1 MEMVAPEEED
11 VWTKRTPSSPSCESL
26 SSNRNSI
33 TLGPKSP
40 SLLSSSLADME
51 QKINLL
57 AMKNAGE
64 NDAGD
69 SFAERAEF
77 YYNKRPQLLALLQE
91 LYTAYTTLSDRYIQ
105 TIAKRHNHHHNR
117 HSSVTSTLDSFDGVE
132 DSGISQIESDAE
144 SSLSYQ
150 QVSVIIPAKNYP
162 MVYNDA
168 FVAEIVIKNV
178 EYDILINEVSILEKQ
193 CGDSSTKIE
202 LQKSLLEVLESERLI
217 LLNENA
223 RLGYRV
229 ASLMEENKG
238 LVAESVFMKQKASEM
253 ARCMLKLRD
262 DHRAYLLNQKI
273 EDLQGQIYG
282 LEKKNREYYEKLA
295 KIDKTMVESI
305 SKNKEHN
312 GNEVTLEACFQIR
325 KLKSKRHHSGVI
337 NNSGSDRKSN
347 SGRKTYRWW
356 AKVKSM
362 DMFLC
367 GHSTNPM

>member
-1 MEMVAPEEED
+1 M
-11 VWTKRTPSSPSCESL
+11 T
-26 SSNRNSI
+26 
-33 TLGPKSP
+33 
-40 SLLSSSLADME
+40 DME
-51 QKINLL
+51 QRINLL
-57 AMKNAGE
+57 AMKNTE
-64 NDAGD
+64 EDDAGD
-69 SFAERAEF
+69 TFAERAEF

-105 TIAKRHNHHHNR
+105 TIAKHHNHHHNR
-117 HSSVTSTLDSFDGVE
+117 HSSVTSTLDSFDGAE

-150 QVSVIIPAKNYP
+150 QVSVTVTPAKNYP
-162 MVYNDA
+162 MVDNDT
-168 FVAEIVIKNV
+168 FVAELVIKNV
-178 EYDILINEVSILEKQ
+178 EYDILINEVSILERQ
-193 CGDSSTKIE
+193 CGDSSRKIE

-238 LVAESVFMKQKASEM
+238 LVAESVFMKRKASEM

-262 DHRAYLLNQKI
+262 DHRVYLLNQKI

-282 LEKKNREYYEKLA
+282 LEKRNKEYYEQLVKT
-295 KIDKTMVESI
+295 DKATVESRFS
-305 SKNKEHN
+305 SKHKDHN
-312 GNEVTLEACFQIR
+312 GNEVTLEACFQIG
-325 KLKSKRHHSGVI
+325 KLKSKRDSGVI
-337 NNSGSDRKSN
+337 NSGSVKKSN
-347 SGRKTYRWW
+347 SRRKTYRWW

-367 GHSTNPM
+367 GHSTNPT